1 MNALPAMKSFGSM
14 TALSAHQ
21 LYAFRR
27 IFIASGILHKM
38 ENIVLSTAATI
49 VGMMMSIG
57 HFPQAYKIWK
67 RKSAKDISLITA
79 SIFAV
84 GDWIW
89 LAYGISIMAW
99 PVIISFSIGVVA
111 ASSVLILALKY
122 R

>member
-1 MNALPAMKSFGSM
+1 
-14 TALSAHQ
+14 
-21 LYAFRR
+21 
-27 IFIASGILHKM
+27 M
-38 ENIVLSTAATI
+38 ENIILSTAATI
-49 VGMMMSIG
+49 VGMLMSIG
-57 HFPQAYKIWK
+57 HSPQAYKIYK
-67 RKSAKDISLITA
+67 RKSAKDISLVTA

-111 ASSVLILALKY
+111 ASTVLVLALRY

>member
-1 MNALPAMKSFGSM
+1 
-14 TALSAHQ
+14 
-21 LYAFRR
+21 
-27 IFIASGILHKM
+27 M

-49 VGMMMSIG
+49 MGMIMSLG

-67 RKSAKDISLITA
+67 RKSAKDISMITIT
-79 SIFAV
+79 IFAI

-99 PVIISFSIGVVA
+99 PIIISFSIGVIA
-111 ASSVLILALKY
+111 ASSVLVLALRY